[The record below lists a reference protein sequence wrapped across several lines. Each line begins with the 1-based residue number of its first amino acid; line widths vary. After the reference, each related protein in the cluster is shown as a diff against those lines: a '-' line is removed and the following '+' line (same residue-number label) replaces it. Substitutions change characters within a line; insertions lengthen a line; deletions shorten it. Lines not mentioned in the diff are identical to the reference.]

1 MKNNKDIIIIC
12 SIIALCIL
20 AIDIILTMIA
30 GLYTFSSILLVL
42 FIIAVIALIIFAIKK
57 QPKKEVKKS
66 IINNIEDTIA
76 LKLEDLK
83 SDSITTIRTKKEIE
97 IINDQSIEKDLEVQ
111 RENNVTKEKIEEEL
125 SKTVFINDL
134 KEKIKQFEEEQEI
147 IKQQEEEK
155 ELKELNKLIKQR
167 KND

>member
-1 MKNNKDIIIIC
+1 MKNNKDIITIC

-30 GLYTFSSILLVL
+30 GLYSFSSILSIL
-42 FIIAVIALIIFAIKK
+42 FIIALICLIIFVIKK

-76 LKLEDLK
+76 LKLEDLNSGK
-83 SDSITTIRTKKEIE
+83 ITTIRNKKEIE
-97 IINDQSIEKDLEVQ
+97 IIDDQSIIKDLEIQ
-111 RENNVTKEKIEEEL
+111 RENNVTKETIEEEL

-134 KEKIKQFEEEQEI
+134 KEKIKQYEQEQET
-147 IKQQEEEK
+147 IKKQEEEK

>member
-30 GLYTFSSILLVL
+30 GLSSFGSILSCL
-42 FIIAVIALIIFAIKK
+42 FVIALVCLIIFIIKK

-76 LKLEDLK
+76 LKLEDLNSGK
-83 SDSITTIRTKKEIE
+83 ITTIRNQKEIE
-97 IINDQSIEKDLEVQ
+97 IIDDQSIIKDLEIQ
-111 RENNVTKEKIEEEL
+111 RENNITKETIEEEL

-134 KEKIKQFEEEQEI
+134 KEKIKLFEEEQEKL
-147 IKQQEEEK
+147 KQKEEEQ

>member
-30 GLYTFSSILLVL
+30 GLYTCSSILLVL

-97 IINDQSIEKDLEVQ
+97 IINDQSIKKDLEVQ

>member
-30 GLYTFSSILLVL
+30 GLYTFGSILLVL
-42 FIIAVIALIIFAIKK
+42 FIIAVIVLIVFSIKK
-57 QPKKEVKKS
+57 QPKKIVKKS

-97 IINDQSIEKDLEVQ
+97 IINDKSIKEDLEVQ
-111 RENNVTKEKIEEEL
+111 RENNITKEKIEEEL

-134 KEKIKQFEEEQEI
+134 KEKIKLFEEEQEK
-147 IKQQEEEK
+147 IKQQEEDK
-155 ELKELNKLIKQR
+155 ELQELNKLIKQR

>member
-57 QPKKEVKKS
+57 QPKKGVKKS

-97 IINDQSIEKDLEVQ
+97 IINDQSIKKDLEVQ

>member
-42 FIIAVIALIIFAIKK
+42 FIIAVIVLIIFAIKK

-76 LKLEDLK
+76 LKLEYLK

-97 IINDQSIEKDLEVQ
+97 IINDQSIKKDLEVQ

-134 KEKIKQFEEEQEI
+134 KEKIKQFEEEQQI

>member
-1 MKNNKDIIIIC
+1 M
-12 SIIALCIL
+12 LCCEG
-20 AIDIILTMIA
+20 T
-30 GLYTFSSILLVL
+30 G
-42 FIIAVIALIIFAIKK
+42 
-57 QPKKEVKKS
+57 
-66 IINNIEDTIA
+66 
-76 LKLEDLK
+76 
-83 SDSITTIRTKKEIE
+83 EIE
-97 IINDQSIEKDLEVQ
+97 IINDQSIKKDLEVQ

>member
-12 SIIALCIL
+12 SIVALCIL

-97 IINDQSIEKDLEVQ
+97 IINDQSIKKDLEVQ

-134 KEKIKQFEEEQEI
+134 KEKIKQFEEEQET
-147 IKQQEEEK
+147 IKQQEEEQ

>member
-97 IINDQSIEKDLEVQ
+97 IINDQSIKKDLEVQ

-134 KEKIKQFEEEQEI
+134 KEKIKQFEEEQET
-147 IKQQEEEK
+147 IKQQEEEQ

>member
-66 IINNIEDTIA
+66 IIN
-76 LKLEDLK
+76 
-83 SDSITTIRTKKEIE
+83 
-97 IINDQSIEKDLEVQ
+97 
-111 RENNVTKEKIEEEL
+111 KI
-125 SKTVFINDL
+125 
-134 KEKIKQFEEEQEI
+134 
-147 IKQQEEEK
+147 
-155 ELKELNKLIKQR
+155 
-167 KND
+167 

>member
-97 IINDQSIEKDLEVQ
+97 IINDQSIKKDLEVQ